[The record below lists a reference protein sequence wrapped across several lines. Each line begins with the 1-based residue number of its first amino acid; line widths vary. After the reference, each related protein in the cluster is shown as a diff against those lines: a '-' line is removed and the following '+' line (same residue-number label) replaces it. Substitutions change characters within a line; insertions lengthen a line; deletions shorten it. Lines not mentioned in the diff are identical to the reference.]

1 MNGRRWHDHAHRP
14 VSLLQ
19 DVVQFVAFLILAAAV
34 LAILTLD
41 YVGPHR

>member
-1 MNGRRWHDHAHRP
+1 MNGRRYHATKP

-19 DVVQFVAFLILAAAV
+19 DLVQFFAFLILAAAV